1 MSNYENSTT
10 KKESKTL
17 NDKAFWAVYLNMAR
31 HNAYIVLGHISQK
44 LGEKPTNED
53 NLVGMFCIT
62 CLTGRDSVENA
73 SKSLN
78 FLRKHFPFLN
88 YHEIISPKDKKGSK
102 LTDVY
107 SQNQTK
113 EVYQILESFFKLLNK
128 LRNEFTH
135 VEAQK
140 EPSIW
145 EDHKTVFEDLFAF
158 FTAAVN
164 KTQAGPPEYTPEQV
178 SHLRPFK
185 GGKNRKNSAFHYG
198 FSDTDSYTPAGLAF
212 FICLFLEKAQAYIF
226 LSQLG
231 KFYEKDNN
239 DYSIVKAAFSTF
251 AIRLPKQ
258 RLNYII
264 TEPICFALDMLN
276 DLQKAPI
283 ALFEQLSDAKQK
295 DFILKPQNNEEETID
310 ENGHPLNL
318 IRHQDRFPFFALN
331 YIDQQKH
338 FTNLYF
344 QIDMGTFYY
353 KIYPKQMIDN
363 EKRTRRVGKN
373 IKVFGRLQEMD
384 KQREN
389 VWGRRENEEDINK
402 MIVAKPLKDY
412 PIPFMTDTYP
422 HYHISD
428 NQIGIKIKGKDYCHL
443 PELAVNEPTKNEPVK
458 LPKNEQPDMFV
469 SIYELPALIFMLYLN
484 KKYNIRDA
492 DLSPELEMKAYRKN
506 IHTFYKEVETLK
518 KNYSCNV
525 DLDKYLNEK
534 YYFGIN
540 DISPD
545 IKQYIQGKMTA
556 DKVATQRGNYAV
568 RKLAALIKQ
577 TEQKLRSLENDKEYL
592 KMEIAAGKTK
602 WRPLKVGKLG
612 DFLAKDMLWL
622 QPSLP
627 NEKGIKEGKDKLTG
641 YNFQILQATLA
652 QYNGQDKHEIV
663 QMLREAKLI
672 DSNSGNSHPFLAEIL
687 PTNYMFIDT
696 FYKAYLQKRKAYFQ
710 KCQKE
715 AKYNDYYFL
724 KVDREKWKNRYA
736 KFDNLTKSTQKGKEK
751 LTLLEDRLLSQPVNI
766 PRTFFMNML
775 KKWFSLYG
783 NEDMKKIAYQER
795 QNTAAIAPQ
804 KFDKNGA
811 NTIYLI
817 QQYMLTERDGDKSQ
831 SFYADKRN
839 YDFINKQLDT
849 RTEDEK
855 LRDRKK
861 TPIKE
866 FDTRD
871 VTFKQEIAKIKAQF
885 SEKDIKRLEISIGK
899 EKDLKFKA
907 EYEQQLKN
915 MKYLRHNLAEIN
927 ENEQKIRLYAAQD
940 MLTLLIA
947 EELLL
952 AYISPTKEKVSIKE
966 IEIATIFVAPQIAF
980 PYTKTQKV
988 QQLIFLP
995 YDKDS
1000 FSTAK
1005 NKTLKLCEVSPNKPN
1020 FLGDPIKLTLPFIT
1034 YKYDEKGKMT
1044 ETKVA
1049 TIYIQD
1055 QLKIKN
1061 YGSLKRYLLDKRISS
1076 LFLWLKPDTI
1086 VSREQLSKEFAA
1098 NDQQR
1103 LKIAEVIHE
1112 FETVIAE
1119 KCKEEWKEEYE
1130 NIKKEDSSSLFAA
1143 ILTIFYKHYLEFET
1157 EKNTAK
1163 AIRNACFHNQY
1174 PRPEDIN
1181 GVEANRTDVRGIAKE
1196 ITEKGIALFQQYIDA
1211 MKG

>member
-1 MSNYENSTT
+1 MSNHENSTT
-10 KKESKTL
+10 KNEPKTL
-17 NDKAFWAVYLNMAR
+17 KDKPFWAVYLNMAR
-31 HNAYIVLGHISQK
+31 HNAYVVLIEITKSLGLPLPEKDDIESQ
-44 LGEKPTNED
+44 
-53 NLVGMFCIT
+53 LVDMSCIT
-62 CLTGRDSVENA
+62 CLIGKYNIEN
-73 SKSLN
+73 SHKSLN
-78 FLRKHFPFLN
+78 LLRKHFPFLN
-88 YHEIISPKDKKGSK
+88 YLEIISPKDNKGNK
-102 LTDVY
+102 LTDIY
-107 SQNQTK
+107 SQDQK
-113 EVYQILESFFKLLNK
+113 KQVKQLFDSLLKLLTK

-135 VEAQK
+135 VEQPEK
-140 EPSIW
+140 PFIW
-145 EDHKTVFEDLFAF
+145 EDHKTIFEDLFAF

-164 KTQAGPPEYTPEQV
+164 KTQVGPPEYTPEQV

-185 GGKNRKNSAFHYG
+185 GGKNKKNSAFHYG

-231 KFYEKDNN
+231 KFHEKDNN

-264 TEPICFALDMLN
+264 REPICFALDMLN

-295 DFILKPQNNEEETID
+295 DFILKPQNTEEETID

-318 IRHQDRFPFFALN
+318 IRYQDRFPFFALN
-331 YIDQQKH
+331 YIDQQ
-338 FTNLYF
+338 NLFEELRF

-363 EKRTRRVGKN
+363 KKRTRRVGKN

-402 MIVAKPLKDY
+402 MIVIKPLKDY
-412 PIPFMTDTYP
+412 LSPFMMDTYP

-428 NQIGIKIKGKDYCHL
+428 NQIGIKIKQR
-443 PELAVNEPTKNEPVK
+443 A
-458 LPKNEQPDMFV
+458 LPKLNVNTRPKNHQPDMFV
-469 SIYELPALIFMLYLN
+469 SIYELPALIFILYLN
-484 KKYNIRDA
+484 KRYNVRDK

-518 KNYSCNV
+518 KNYSSNA

-534 YYFGIN
+534 YHFGIN
-540 DISPD
+540 EISPD

-663 QMLREAKLI
+663 QILREAKLI
-672 DSNSGNSHPFLAEIL
+672 DSSNPHPFLSEIL
-687 PTNYMFIDT
+687 PTNYMFIDA

-775 KKWFSLYG
+775 KKWFFLYG

-849 RTEDEK
+849 RTKDEK

-866 FDTRD
+866 FDTRS
-871 VTFKQEIAKIKAQF
+871 VTFKQEIAKIKTQF
-885 SEKDIKRLEISIGK
+885 SDKDIKRLEISIGK

-915 MKYLRHNLAEIN
+915 MKYLRHSLAEIN

-980 PYTKTQKV
+980 PYTKAQKV

-1112 FETVIAE
+1112 FETAIAE

-1130 NIKKEDSSSLFAA
+1130 NMKKEDPSSLFAA
-1143 ILTIFYKHYLEFET
+1143 ILAVFYKHYPVFKA

-1174 PRPEDIN
+1174 PRPEDIE
-1181 GVEANRTDVRGIAKE
+1181 GLEGNRTDVTGIAKE
-1196 ITEKGIALFQQYIDA
+1196 ITEKGKALFQRYIDA